1 MLYDQVDKDDQR
13 PVVPLSLGDPSAFSC
28 FRTSPEAEDAIVR
41 AVQSAEFNSY
51 APINGILPARRAVAE
66 YISADLPYNLS
77 ADDVYLTAGCT
88 QSIEVVLSV
97 LARPGA
103 NILLPKPGYPLYES
117 RAGYSKLEVRHF
129 DLIPEKGW
137 EVDLESVEALAD
149 ENTAAIVI
157 ISPGNPCGN
166 VFSYHHLNKVA
177 ETARK
182 LGIFVIADEV
192 YAHLAF
198 GNNPYKYGIVDS
210 IKSYFNISTN
220 PATFVQAAIPQIFEK
235 TKDDFF
241 SKTINI
247 MREAADVFHEK
258 TKEIPCVTCPH
269 KPDGSMFAMVK
280 LNLSLLEDISDD
292 TDFCLKLAREESVT
306 VLPGVAVGLKNWLR
320 ITFSIE
326 PESLEQGLD
335 RMKAFCQR
343 HSRK

>member
-1 MLYDQVDKDDQR
+1 MEGQSAKWIIRGNELLDETAATSIRSYLNMLYDQVDKDDQR

-51 APINGILPARRAVAE
+51 APINGILPAR
-66 YISADLPYNLS
+66 
-77 ADDVYLTAGCT
+77 
-88 QSIEVVLSV
+88 
-97 LARPGA
+97 
-103 NILLPKPGYPLYES
+103 
-117 RAGYSKLEVRHF
+117 
-129 DLIPEKGW
+129 
-137 EVDLESVEALAD
+137 
-149 ENTAAIVI
+149 
-157 ISPGNPCGN
+157 SPGNPCGN

-198 GNNPYKYGIVDS
+198 GNNPYGWRFGWIAACDPNGILKKYGIVDS

-306 VLPGVAVGLKNWLR
+306 VLPGK
-320 ITFSIE
+320 
-326 PESLEQGLD
+326 P
-335 RMKAFCQR
+335 
-343 HSRK
+343 